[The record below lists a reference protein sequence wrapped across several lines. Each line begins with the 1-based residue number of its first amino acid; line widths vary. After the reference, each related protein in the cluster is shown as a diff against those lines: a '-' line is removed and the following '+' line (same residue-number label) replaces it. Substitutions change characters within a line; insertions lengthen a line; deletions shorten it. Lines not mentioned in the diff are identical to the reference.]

1 MARTKEELNRI
12 LDRKLVE
19 ASRAKERYYAHK
31 EGAEGMKLM
40 QEAMRLER
48 EANDFYARHRTLIE
62 GEGDQVTE
70 TPVPVVKRREDDERR
85 RLAEEKQ
92 RVAEERR
99 QLEAEKR
106 ERQAEAERQEAA
118 RRERRLL
125 RRQEQ
130 EKASRHQAERAE
142 EEIARIEAEKA
153 EKARLAKEEA
163 ARLEAER
170 QEIERQRLEARKEA
184 ARVEEARM
192 RARQEADRLEAERRQ
207 LELSLQEKRETE
219 EALRIEREMLERE
232 RKAIT
237 SRTEA
242 PAKVPQTALETIGVV
257 PDGSAPP
264 KALNRLSDGWIA
276 VHAEIKK
283 KASEG
288 KVDTASLSSK
298 NCELSLWMTKVS
310 YDHAGAKWLD
320 ELRSAHDD
328 FHETVVLRVEG
339 KVRNPDLYRANSR
352 LAMAIRDIPE
362 TVWSK
367 R

>member
-1 MARTKEELNRI
+1 MALTKDEANRI

-62 GEGDQVTE
+62 GEAEQATE
-70 TPVPVVKRREDDERR
+70 TPAPVKRREDDERR

-92 RVAEERR
+92 RVAEERM

-106 ERQAEAERQEAA
+106 ERQAEIERQEAA

-130 EKASRHQAERAE
+130 EKASRQKAERAE
-142 EEIARIEAEKA
+142 EEIARIEAEK
-153 EKARLAKEEA
+153 ERKERLAREEA

-207 LELSLQEKRETE
+207 LEISLQEKRETE

-232 RKAIT
+232 RKAIA

-242 PAKVPQTALETIGVV
+242 PAKAPQTALEPIRGI
-257 PDGSAPP
+257 PDGGAPP
-264 KALNRLSDGWIA
+264 KASNRLSDGWIA

-283 KASEG
+283 KASDG
-288 KVDTASLSSK
+288 KVIDSASLSSK

-310 YDHAGAKWLD
+310 YDHGGARWLD

-328 FHETVVLRVEG
+328 FHQTVALRVEG

-362 TVWSK
+362 TVWK
-367 R
+367 

>member
-1 MARTKEELNRI
+1 MARTKDELNRI

-62 GEGDQVTE
+62 GEGEQATE
-70 TPVPVVKRREDDERR
+70 TPAPVKRREDDERR
-85 RLAEEKQ
+85 RLAEEKH

-130 EKASRHQAERAE
+130 EKASRQKAERAE

-153 EKARLAKEEA
+153 HKERLAKEES

-207 LELSLQEKRETE
+207 LEISLQEKRETE

-232 RKAIT
+232 RKAIAL
-237 SRTEA
+237 RTEA
-242 PAKVPQTALETIGVV
+242 PAKAPQTALETIGGV
-257 PDGSAPP
+257 PDGGAPP
-264 KALNRLSDGWIA
+264 KALNRLSDGWVA

-283 KASEG
+283 KAAEG

-298 NCELSLWMTKVS
+298 NCELSLWMTKGS

-328 FHETVVLRVEG
+328 FHETVALRVEG
-339 KVRNPDLYRANSR
+339 RVRNPDLYRANSR

-362 TVWSK
+362 TVWVRK
-367 R
+367 